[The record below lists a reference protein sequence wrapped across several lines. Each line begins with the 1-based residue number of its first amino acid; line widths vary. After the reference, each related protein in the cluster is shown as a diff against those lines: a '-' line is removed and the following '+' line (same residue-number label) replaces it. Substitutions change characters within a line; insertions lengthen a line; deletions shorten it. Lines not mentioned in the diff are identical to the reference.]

1 MILTAKQ
8 VEALDVGNT
17 MGRIIDIKNLLFIM
31 DSWMNSRGKVDEL
44 KREGECSKYDLEALW
59 RELPLYYTLLWQVI
73 EGLDKA
79 SDELLTTAKAL
90 DELDILK
97 GY

>member
-17 MGRIIDIKNLLFIM
+17 MGRLMDVKNLLFIM

-44 KREGECSKYDLEALW
+44 KREDECSKYDLEALW

-79 SDELLTTAKAL
+79 SDELLTTAKTL

>member
-17 MGRIIDIKNLLFIM
+17 MGRLIDVKNLLFIM

-44 KREGECSKYDLEALW
+44 KREDKYSKYDLEALW

-79 SDELLTTAKAL
+79 SDELLTTAKTL

>member
-1 MILTAKQ
+1 MYHTLLCQ
-8 VEALDVGNT
+8 VIEGLD
-17 MGRIIDIKNLLFIM
+17 KA
-31 DSWMNSRGKVDEL
+31 SDEL
-44 KREGECSKYDLEALW
+44 KREDECSKYDLEALW
-59 RELPLYYTLLWQVI
+59 RELPMYHTLLCQVI

-79 SDELLTTAKAL
+79 SDELLTTAKTL